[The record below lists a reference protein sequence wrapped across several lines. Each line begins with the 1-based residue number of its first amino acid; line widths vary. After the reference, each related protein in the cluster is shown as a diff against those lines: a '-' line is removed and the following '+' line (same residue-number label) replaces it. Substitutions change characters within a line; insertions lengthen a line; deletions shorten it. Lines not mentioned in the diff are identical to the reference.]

1 VENRQPANPVVE
13 VRGLTK
19 SFGETHAVQ
28 GLDLQVARATIT
40 AVLGPNGAGKT
51 TTLEII
57 SGLQR
62 ADSGQVLVL
71 GESPW
76 QAGRVHR
83 SRVGVMLQSGGI
95 WPSAT
100 ANQAL
105 EHIARFYDDPLD
117 TSNLMD
123 RLRLGQKQARTAFRR
138 LSGGEQQRVKLACA
152 IVGRP
157 EIVILDEP
165 SSGLDPA
172 TRLEIWGLINELKS
186 EGTTVLLSTHSME
199 EAEAL
204 ADHAVIVSEGRTV
217 LSGNPATL
225 TQQVGDECLWFRC
238 SISLDQESLLAE
250 LPDGHELIE
259 EPLGRFRLQGAT
271 VTPETIATV
280 TSWCADHG
288 VMTTDLHVRQ
298 RSLEDVFLE
307 VTNK

>member
-1 VENRQPANPVVE
+1 MENRQPADPVVE

-28 GLDLQVARATIT
+28 GLDLQVAPATIT

-62 ADSGQVLVL
+62 ADSGDVTVL

-83 SRVGVMLQSGGI
+83 SQVGVMLQAGGI

-100 ANQAL
+100 TRQAI
-105 EHIARFYDDPLD
+105 EHVARFYAEPLD
-117 TSNLMD
+117 VDSLME

-152 IVGRP
+152 IIGRP
-157 EIVILDEP
+157 KIVILDEP

-172 TRLEIWGLINELKS
+172 TRLEIWGLINDLKS
-186 EGTTVLLSTHSME
+186 AGTTVLLSTHSME
-199 EAEAL
+199 EAETL
-204 ADHAVIVSEGRTV
+204 ADHVVIVSEGRTV
-217 LSGNPATL
+217 LSGSPATL
-225 TQQVGDECLWFRC
+225 TQDVGDECLWFRC
-238 SISLDQESLLAE
+238 SISFDQKSLLAA
-250 LPDGHELIE
+250 LPGGHELIE
-259 EPLGRFRLQGAT
+259 DPPGNFRLQGAT
-271 VTPETIATV
+271 VTPETIAAV
-280 TSWCADHG
+280 TSWCANHG

-307 VTNK
+307 VTNR

>member
-1 VENRQPANPVVE
+1 MENRQPADLVVE

-28 GLDLQVARATIT
+28 GLDLQVPPASIT
-40 AVLGPNGAGKT
+40 AILGPNGAGKT

-62 ADSGQVLVL
+62 ADSGSLTVL

-76 QAGRVHR
+76 QAGRQHR
-83 SRVGVMLQSGGI
+83 SRVGVMLQGGGI

-100 ANQAL
+100 TKQAI
-105 EHIARFYDDPLD
+105 EHVARFYADPLD
-117 TSNLMD
+117 VGSLME
-123 RLRLGQKQARTAFRR
+123 RLRLGQKQSRTAFRR

-157 EIVILDEP
+157 EIAILDEP

-172 TRLEIWGLINELKS
+172 TRIEIWGLVNELKS

-204 ADHAVIVSEGRTV
+204 ADHVVIVSEGRTV
-217 LSGNPATL
+217 LSGDPATL
-225 TQQVGDECLWFRC
+225 TQNVGDECLWFRC
-238 SISLDQESLLAE
+238 NIPLDQTSLLAA
-250 LPDGHELIE
+250 LPEGHELVE
-259 EPLGRFRLQGAT
+259 QPPGRFRLQGAT

-280 TSWCADHG
+280 TSWCAEHG
-288 VMTTDLHVRQ
+288 VMTTDLQVRE

-307 VTNK
+307 VTSR